1 MVQVLGYSGG
11 ILILLVVAATIQI
24 QVLRPTEQILQTEQ
38 QQAILA
44 LAVGD
49 PLGALARPTR
59 LVGMTHAAARFLLD
73 QMCRL
78 RRLQPAFGIQPQ
90 WYWPGRPV
98 GPREALDTAWVQQGP
113 PNAILQRCFCTRQPI
128 GLGTQGNVR
137 FRQLPIARTQRWIFN
152 KQAGRPALVVP
163 PPVGNPVCTGRQ
175 QGQPAIEFA
184 IQSGFRIH
192 RQALRQA

>member
-1 MVQVLGYSGG
+1 
-11 ILILLVVAATIQI
+11 
-24 QVLRPTEQILQTEQ
+24 
-38 QQAILA
+38 
-44 LAVGD
+44 
-49 PLGALARPTR
+49 
-59 LVGMTHAAARFLLD
+59 MTHAAARFLLD
-73 QMCRL
+73 QMGRL
-78 RRLQPAFGIQPQ
+78 RLLQPAFGIQPQ
-90 WYWPGRPV
+90 WYRPRRPV
-98 GPREALDTAWVQQGP
+98 SPREVLDTARVQQGLA
-113 PNAILQRCFCTRQPI
+113 NAILQRCFCARQAI

-137 FRQLPIARTQRWIFN
+137 FRQLPIARTQRWIFS